1 VKASI
6 PTIRPSRMKLY
17 LAGILMIVLLIASA
31 FETDATLP
39 KLIRGTPQITGF
51 IAEMFPPDWVFF
63 KKIWNPMVETI
74 QMSVL
79 GTLIGALFA
88 YPMALLA
95 ARNVTTAPWLFY
107 PARFIMNLIRT
118 IPDLLY
124 AALFAVLVGFG
135 PTAGTLAL
143 IFFSFGILSKLA
155 YESTEAID
163 PGPLEAMTAVGA
175 NKLKW
180 IRYGVLPQVAPTYLA
195 HLLYTFEV
203 SIRASAILG
212 LVGAGGIGLLLRNV
226 LDLFRYDQACSIII
240 YTLVVVVL
248 IDTVSTKLRRNLLT
262 GGKGPIS
269 SARSRLYTIIG
280 TIAVIGLLVWSIS
293 GLELTGFQP
302 TTWILTKSM
311 LRGLFH
317 PDWSYVYNKDGE
329 DLIRTMLETL
339 GISYLGN
346 FVSAVV
352 CIPFA
357 FWAASN
363 MSRSRFISGSG
374 KFILSL
380 IRTIP
385 EIIMAL
391 IFIKAVGPNPFA
403 GVMALGIHSVGMLGK
418 LYGEAIENMDMGPT
432 EAMTACGANRWKTMA
447 FAVIPQ
453 VIPEFISYALYRF
466 EINVRSATLLGIIG
480 AGGIGTPLIFAINAR
495 GWSRVG
501 IILIG
506 IIITV
511 SIIDYISGAL
521 RKRIV

>member
-1 VKASI
+1 LKANTS
-6 PTIRPSRMKLY
+6 PRRPSRMKTYVSAAL
-17 LAGILMIVLLIASA
+17 LIVLLIASA
-31 FETDATLP
+31 FETEATLP
-39 KLIRGTPQITGF
+39 KLIQGMPQITGF
-51 IAEMFPPDWVFF
+51 ISEMFPPDWEFF
-63 KKIWNPMVETI
+63 KKMWKPMAETI
-74 QMSVL
+74 QMSIL

-95 ARNVTTAPWLFY
+95 ARNVTTSQWLYY

-175 NKLKW
+175 NKLKL
-180 IRYGVLPQVAPTYLA
+180 IRYGVLPQVAATYWA

-212 LVGAGGIGLLLRNV
+212 LVGAGGIGLLLHNV
-226 LDLFRYDQACSIII
+226 LDLFRYDQASSIVI
-240 YTLVVVVL
+240 YTLIVVVL
-248 IDTVSTKLRRNLLT
+248 IDTVSTRLRSYLLH
-262 GGKGPIS
+262 GGKTQAS
-269 SARSRLYTIIG
+269 VARSRFFTIIG
-280 TIAVIGLLVWSIS
+280 SLAVIGLVVWSIL
-293 GLELTGFQP
+293 GLELTGIQP
-302 TTWILTKSM
+302 TTWILMKSM
-311 LRGLFH
+311 LKGLFH

-329 DLIRTMLETL
+329 DLIRTLLETL

-346 FVSAVV
+346 FVSAIV
-352 CIPFA
+352 CVPFA

-363 MSRSRFISGSG
+363 MSRRRWISGSG
-374 KFILSL
+374 KFVLSI

-385 EIIMAL
+385 EVIMAL
-391 IFIKAVGPNPFA
+391 IFIKAVGPGAFA
-403 GVMALGIHSVGMLGK
+403 GVMALGLHSVGMLGK
-418 LYGEAIENMDMGPT
+418 LYGEAIENMDMVPT
-432 EAMTACGANRWKTMA
+432 EAMKACGANRWKTMA

-480 AGGIGTPLIFAINAR
+480 AGGIGTPLVFAINAR

-511 SIIDYISGAL
+511 SVIDYISGAL